1 MLSTLVHIKDKNELE
16 NHCAFCFFISIKSGF
31 GSTQCDSFSDW
42 RVCYGSG
49 GLPLVLLS
57 AACQDSER
65 VPKQK
70 KIIKNEVLMCKIAG

>member
-31 GSTQCDSFSDW
+31 GSSEYDSLTGQFAMGALVSPA
-42 RVCYGSG
+42 C
-49 GLPLVLLS
+49 LPLVLAS
-57 AACQDSER
+57 VACQDSER

-70 KIIKNEVLMCKIAG
+70 NKIKMRCLCAK